1 MQLDNRKCFVFVQS
15 YFRGF
20 VRSSSVILST
30 AAALLIASTI
40 VHQSAHAGQFL
51 SSQSP
56 KKQIAIFDFG
66 EEHAHLADSVYDTVN
81 PLILAALPRGKANI
95 NYRAPAKCIPGS
107 LRAVLA
113 KVSARYGPITVNST
127 YRAPSKNRKVGGRGK
142 SMHLSCRAV
151 DFRVHGSTRGLMQF
165 LTSQKG
171 VGGYNRYPSGFYHID
186 NGPRRTW

>member
-1 MQLDNRKCFVFVQS
+1 MFVE
-15 YFRGF
+15 
-20 VRSSSVILST
+20 RSLRRIVGLSFPFFLSLVT
-30 AAALLIASTI
+30 IFLISLFLNEAA
-40 VHQSAHAGQFL
+40 QAGQFL

-66 EEHAHLADSVYDTVN
+66 HEHAHLADSVYDTIN
-81 PLILAALPRGKANI
+81 PLILAALPRGKAHI
-95 NYRAPAKCIPGS
+95 DYRAPAKCIPGA
-107 LRAVLA
+107 LRAVLV
-113 KVSARYGPITVNST
+113 KVAVRYGPITVNST
-127 YRAPSKNRKVGGRGK
+127 YRAPGKNRRVGGRGK

-165 LTSQKG
+165 LTSQVG